1 MKRAIFLI
9 FLALSVD
16 GLAHD
21 TECIPPVPA
30 WTGANPCRYARPP
43 CPYDLRSI
51 YYDLEYAH
59 QKQDEKAMERARW
72 RLESYYSRKA
82 IERE

>member
-1 MKRAIFLI
+1 MRKYTFLLL
-9 FLALSVD
+9 LALSVD

-43 CPYDLRSI
+43 CPYQLGAI
-51 YYDLEYAH
+51 YYSLEHAH
-59 QKQDEKAMERARW
+59 KKQDEEAMERARR
-72 RLESYYSRKA
+72 RLESYYMFKA